1 MEDIFEKELQ
11 KPTLFLDRN
20 VLSAHYIPETLPHRE
35 KQIEEIMKI
44 LAPALSGKRS
54 HNLFIY
60 GKTGVGKTAVTK
72 HVINRLLEVRKKYN
86 VSVDT
91 IYVNCRVV
99 NTKYQVMLRCAEYCN
114 PAENY
119 IGFPFSHLYSRF
131 IEHLKETGK
140 NFVIVLDEVDKVKNL
155 DDLLY
160 SLTRANDELDNAHV
174 QVIGITNNVNLKD
187 ELDPRSKSTLCEE
200 EMIFPPYNADQ
211 LREILF
217 QRVKIGYKKNS
228 VDKSAINLA
237 SALSAKE
244 SGDARYALKLILKA
258 GEIADSK
265 ERKKIIDKHVKEAR
279 KGVEDE
285 IVYEIINT
293 LPEHQKIVLYS
304 IAKLTGE
311 GGKYKRLDGMAEDQI
326 LFSGEVYER
335 YERICSQLAKDAR
348 SARWCREYL
357 NDLEMLGLI
366 TTSISGKGVRG
377 NTTLVRL
384 AFPPDKIQNVI
395 EKNIM
400 GEIEA

>member
-20 VLSAHYIPETLPHRE
+20 VLSSHYIPETLPHRE
-35 KQIEEIMKI
+35 NEIEKIMKI

-60 GKTGVGKTAVTK
+60 GGTGVGKTAVTK
-72 HVINRLLEVRKKYN
+72 HVIKRLLEVRKKYN
-86 VSVDT
+86 VNVDT
-91 IYVNCRVV
+91 TYINCRVV
-99 NTKYQVMLRCAEYCN
+99 NTKYQVMLKCAEYCN
-114 PAENY
+114 PADNY

-131 IEHLKETGK
+131 VDHLRENGK
-140 NFVIVLDEVDKVKNL
+140 NFVVVLDELDKVKNL
-155 DDLLY
+155 DDLMY

-174 QVIGITNNVNLKD
+174 QIIGITNNVNLKD

-200 EMIFPPYNADQ
+200 EMIFPPYNAEQ
-211 LREILF
+211 LIEILS
-217 QRVKIGYKKNS
+217 QRAKIGYKKNS
-228 VDKSAINLA
+228 VDRSAINLA
-237 SALSAKE
+237 SALAAKE
-244 SGDARYALKLILKA
+244 SGDARYALELILKA

-265 ERKKIIDKHVKEAR
+265 GKKKIVDNYVKEAR
-279 KGVEDE
+279 KGVEEE
-285 IVYEIINT
+285 IVYKIINE
-293 LPEHQKIVLYS
+293 LPEHQKIILYS

-357 NDLEMLGLI
+357 NELEMSGLI

-384 AFPPDKIQNVI
+384 AFPPDKIQSVI
-395 EKNIM
+395 EKNII